1 MTGEHLGIKILNISI
16 ARLRR
21 EEFKTILNPLDFRMV
36 LDAMR
41 RME

>member
-16 ARLRR
+16 ARLIR